1 MRNMIKTRLE
11 GEQQLHE
18 WNALLQN
25 ALRAPVDHRQVREI
39 LWKLNDIE
47 ADILGL
53 EIKASCPTEPDLPQD
68 AVFLRTNS

>member
-1 MRNMIKTRLE
+1 MIKSKLE
-11 GEQQLHE
+11 GEQQLHK

-39 LWKLNDIE
+39 LWQLNDIE

-53 EIKASCPTEPDLPQD
+53 EIKASAPEPDLPQD